1 MGENFLIEITTIH
14 KDDLGESE
22 NIHDLSEAEWKNT
35 EVVNID
41 IAENVNDEWDPKKID
56 MRKFGKANL
65 EKGWIEKLKKN
76 AHMEAGAQFISKSF
90 TLAFTLADK
99 VANY

>member
-41 IAENVNDEWDPKKID
+41 IAENGQDEWDPKKID
-56 MRKFGKANL
+56 MRKFGKANV
-65 EKGWIEKLKKN
+65 EKGWIKKLKEN
-76 AHMEAGAQFISKSF
+76 ALMEDGAQFIKKSRF
-90 TLAFTLADK
+90 
-99 VANY
+99 NPCG

>member
-22 NIHDLSEAEWKNT
+22 NIHGLSEAEWKNT

-41 IAENVNDEWDPKKID
+41 IAENEKDEWDPKKID
-56 MRKFGKANL
+56 MRKFGKANV

-76 AHMEAGAQFISKSF
+76 AHMEAEAQLIKKSRF
-90 TLAFTLADK
+90 
-99 VANY
+99 NPCG

>member
-56 MRKFGKANL
+56 MRKFGKANV

-76 AHMEAGAQFISKSF
+76 AHMEAGAQFITKSSF
-90 TLAFTLADK
+90 
-99 VANY
+99 YPCG